1 MSCQQVE
8 DSEVPQVPGSISDC
22 PLYLH
27 PECITSFNGHDVLI
41 LSCWRAVA
49 IVSAS
54 YMIEAHYRV
63 ETFHLGGYIIYISFT
78 PNHMQVGQQ
87 LDVTVIR

>member
-1 MSCQQVE
+1 
-8 DSEVPQVPGSISDC
+8 
-22 PLYLH
+22 
-27 PECITSFNGHDVLI
+27 
-41 LSCWRAVA
+41 
-49 IVSAS
+49 
-54 YMIEAHYRV
+54 MIEAHFRV